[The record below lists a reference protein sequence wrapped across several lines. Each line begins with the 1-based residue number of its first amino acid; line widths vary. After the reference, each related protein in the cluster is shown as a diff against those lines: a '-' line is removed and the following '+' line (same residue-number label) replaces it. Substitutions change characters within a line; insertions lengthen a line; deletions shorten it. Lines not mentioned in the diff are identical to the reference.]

1 MINLLADIL
10 SVLVVCSFLII
21 IIIRNIIRKNSKIK
35 ELKLIL
41 DLKREECINLR
52 RTIATKNKKR
62 TTLYKITILHGD
74 GYQKYET
81 FSSIKS
87 MHFNHNN
94 GMCILEGLDKTKY
107 IKTDTIVL
115 IDKEVQND

>member
-21 IIIRNIIRKNSKIK
+21 IIIRKNSKIK
-35 ELKLIL
+35 DLKLIL
-41 DLKREECINLR
+41 NLKREECINLR
-52 RTIATKNKKR
+52 NALDTKNKKN
-62 TTLYKITILHGD
+62 TTLYKITILHGT

-107 IKTDTIVL
+107 IKTDTIIS
-115 IDKEVQND
+115 IDKEVQNEG

>member
-10 SVLVVCSFLII
+10 SVFVVCSFLII
-21 IIIRNIIRKNSKIK
+21 IIIRKNSKIK
-35 ELKLIL
+35 ELKFIL
-41 DLKREECINLR
+41 NLKREECINLR
-52 RTIATKNKKR
+52 RTIANKNKKN

-94 GMCILEGLDKTKY
+94 GMCVLEGLDKTKY
-107 IKTDTIVL
+107 IKMDTIVS
-115 IDKEVQND
+115 IDKEVQNE